1 MQKQSKRCVFV
12 SLRFF
17 FAAPRAY
24 TSRSRASELAL
35 AQDAL
40 LYERQEEPEGRRR
53 SRGTADATRPR
64 GRGALAASRTSS
76 SARREDRAR
85 AGIRVEWRSTSRAA
99 DSEHGESAG
108 LEFDALEGPS
118 TASVSV
124 SVPSS
129 CVQ

>member
-1 MQKQSKRCVFV
+1 MRVCKPAFFVF
-12 SLRFF
+12 L
-17 FAAPRAY
+17 AAPRVY

-53 SRGTADATRPR
+53 SRVTADATRPR

-85 AGIRVEWRSTSRAA
+85 AGIREEWRTLGRSTSRAA
-99 DSEHGESAG
+99 GGEDGESADF
-108 LEFDALEGPS
+108 EFDALAGPS
-118 TASVSV
+118 TASVFV
-124 SVPSS
+124 SLPSS